1 MRYLFIGN
9 RSQVLRVMFEH
20 DLEVEVGVIANSYLQ
35 REEILSK
42 KNSKILENRQDVVSM
57 ICSSSADVLVSNGL
71 PFILKKGEFLK
82 GLNLNVHPSLLPDL
96 RGPDPIRGAIIR
108 GRDAGATCH
117 VMDEGIDTGPIIS
130 QVRIPYDPSFHAG
143 ILYPLSFRAEAQ
155 AFRNALESGFSIKKS
170 QADALKDSYGVRE
183 DRRISPLHDSDERII
198 RIAMAFRLDRVGA
211 LLDIDGET
219 FQIQNAQISD
229 NYFLQT
235 QFSKNKVGSVVI
247 AAGFVIVLKRSSKHF
262 LIFESRSEVNSRI
275 EGAFPTSIKG

>member
-20 DLEVEVGVIANSYLQ
+20 DLEVEVGVIANSHLQ
-35 REEILSK
+35 REGILSQK
-42 KNSKILENRQDVVSM
+42 KFKILENRQEVVSM
-57 ICSSSADVLVSNGL
+57 ISNSSTDVLVSNGL
-71 PFILKKGEFLK
+71 PFILKKSEFLE

-183 DRRISPLHDSDERII
+183 DRRISPSHDSDERII

-211 LLDIDGET
+211 ILDIDGET

-229 NYFLQT
+229 NSFLQT